1 MPSSEEKRETG
12 SALMIVGWVL
22 VLFALLVMFFQ
33 PAALKLGETRF
44 QIIATVLIAAGLTLN
59 IVGAR
64 IRRSN
69 R

>member
-12 SALMIVGWVL
+12 SALMIIGWVL

-44 QIIATVLIAAGLTLN
+44 QIIATVLIAVGLTLN
-59 IVGAR
+59 IVGTR
-64 IRRSN
+64 IRN
-69 R
+69 RNR